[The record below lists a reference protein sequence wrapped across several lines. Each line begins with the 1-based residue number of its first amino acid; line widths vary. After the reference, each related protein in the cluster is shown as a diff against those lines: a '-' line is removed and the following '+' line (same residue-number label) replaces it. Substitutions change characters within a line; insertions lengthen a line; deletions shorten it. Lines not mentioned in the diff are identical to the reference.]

1 MEGTSVSDPYSSN
14 PDPDSAKNI
23 NPDPDPVPDPSYFV
37 PLTEFFLLL
46 HNYKIVSSKE
56 VNKKICCKSH

>member
-23 NPDPDPVPDPSYFV
+23 NPDPDPVPDPSYFE
-37 PLTEFFLLL
+37 PLTEFFF
-46 HNYKIVSSKE
+46 ITS
-56 VNKKICCKSH
+56 